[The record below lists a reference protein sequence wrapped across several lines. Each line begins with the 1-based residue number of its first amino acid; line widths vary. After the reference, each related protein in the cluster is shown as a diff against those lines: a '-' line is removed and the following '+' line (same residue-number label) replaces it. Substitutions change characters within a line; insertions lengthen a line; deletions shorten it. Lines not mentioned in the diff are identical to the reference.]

1 MSGIIGVTVGTPT
14 SPAKMKEEINPV
26 LMVNGTKPDATG
38 NVNVS
43 GGGGGGDPLLE
54 SRVQTLEGQVA
65 QLLYSP
71 ITITSF
77 SHSSGTREMGET
89 VNNVTFNWTTNKTP
103 TSLTLNGN
111 SIEPELKSKTLTGL
125 GLTSTSSFDLIAY
138 DEKGNNKKTTT
149 INFYN
154 GVYYGV
160 GYIPHVDSDF
170 IKELSKDLR
179 ANKKPEF
186 TVDAGSNQY
195 IYYCLPVRMGKC
207 SFTVGGF
214 TGGFSLIDTIP
225 FTNPIGYEEEYYIYR
240 SDNTG
245 LGETTVYV
253 E

>member
-14 SPAKMKEEINPV
+14 SPAKMKEEIKPV
-26 LMVNGTKPDATG
+26 LMVNGAKPDATG

-43 GGGGGGDPLLE
+43 GGGGGDPLLE

-65 QLLYSP
+65 QLLYTP
-71 ITITSF
+71 ISITSF
-77 SHSSGTREMGET
+77 GHTAGTRELGET

-103 TSLTLNGN
+103 TSLKLNGE
-111 SIEPELKSKTLTGL
+111 SIEPELKSKELRNL
-125 GLTSTSSFDLIAY
+125 GITSTRTFKLIAS
-138 DEKGNNKKTTT
+138 DEKGSVEKSTS
-149 INFYN
+149 IYFYN

-160 GYIPHVDSDF
+160 GNVPHVDSDF

-186 TVDAGSNQY
+186 TVEAGSNQY
-195 IYYCLPVRMGKC
+195 IYYCLPVRMGTC

-214 TGGFSLIDTIP
+214 TGGFTLVDTIP
-225 FTNPIGYEEEYYIYR
+225 FTNPSGYEEEYYIYK
-240 SDNTG
+240 SDNAG